1 MSAIKESAIHQKE
14 VFYKGGTRKDQKTIF
29 YDAGKILKANFF
41 VVFWCLCNVAQAKYA
56 ARVFNILLLSAL
68 FTNYWLC

>member
-1 MSAIKESAIHQKE
+1 M
-14 VFYKGGTRKDQKTIF
+14 KGPKDET
-29 YDAGKILKANFF
+29 YDAGKILKRIFF